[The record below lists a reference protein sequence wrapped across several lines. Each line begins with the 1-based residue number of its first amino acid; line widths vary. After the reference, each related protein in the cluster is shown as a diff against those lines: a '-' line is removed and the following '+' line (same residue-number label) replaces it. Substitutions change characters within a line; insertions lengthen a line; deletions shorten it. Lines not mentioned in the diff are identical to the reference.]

1 MKKFE
6 LVFLG
11 ALIGVLAGIAI
22 GTYVTMKR
30 FEPERLAWK
39 ESQYFRVEVSQKI
52 GQADELVEKLC
63 DAVEQIEKAIGPLD
77 VFIKLYGEDR
87 TVAIGALKP
96 KPSKAD

>member
-11 ALIGVLAGIAI
+11 VLAGLLIGIAI
-22 GTYVTMKR
+22 GTYATMKR

-39 ESQYFRVEVSQKI
+39 EAQYFRVEISKRIIQS
-52 GQADELVEKLC
+52 DELMEKLC
-63 DAVEQIEKAIGPLD
+63 DAVAAIEKAIGPTD

-87 TVAIGALKP
+87 TVAIGGLKP